1 MSMDYAKA
9 GVDMKRV
16 KGIHAS
22 IKELIAATHGKDV
35 LPVYGHY
42 AGIVKIGKE
51 TVAMHTDGVGSKV
64 LVAQFLRKYDTVGI
78 DCIAMNVNDI
88 ICVGA
93 KPVALVD
100 YIALEHEDEELVA
113 KLMQGLVEGARE
125 AEVAIIGGETAILPD
140 MIKPGL
146 DFSGFHT
153 NGFDLAATCIGV
165 VGRWGLVTGE
175 RMKTNDVVI
184 GVESSGLHSNGYT
197 LARKVLDMNEWA
209 KELLIPTRVYAKPI
223 MECLR
228 KVNVHGL
235 AHITG
240 GAFSKLS
247 RIGELAKRGFLLDS
261 MPKPKPIFEEL
272 KKRAGLNYGEMYS
285 AFNMG
290 IGLCVVVSRKDAKKV
305 IEIFEAE
312 GQKAYPIG
320 KVIRERK
327 VEVVKD
333 GASFVL
339 S

>member
-9 GVDMKRV
+9 GVDVKRV
-16 KGIHAS
+16 RGIHAS
-22 IKELIAATHGKDV
+22 IHELISTTHGKDV
-35 LPVYGHY
+35 LPVHGHY

-51 TVAMHTDGVGSKV
+51 TIAMHTDGVGSKV

-78 DCIAMNVNDI
+78 DCVAMNVNDI

-93 KPVALVD
+93 RPVALVD
-100 YIALEHEDEELVA
+100 YIALEHEDEELVSR
-113 KLMQGLVEGARE
+113 LVQGLVEGAKE
-125 AEVAIIGGETAILPD
+125 AEVAIVGGETAVLPD

-146 DFSGFHT
+146 DFSGFRT

-165 VGRWGLVTGE
+165 VGRGGLVTGE
-175 RMKTNDVVI
+175 KMKTNDAVV

-209 KELLIPTRVYAKPI
+209 RELLTPTRIYVKPV
-223 MECLR
+223 MECLKKFR
-228 KVNVHGL
+228 VHGL

-272 KKRAGLNYGEMYS
+272 RRKAGLSYTEMYS
-285 AFNMG
+285 TFNMG
-290 IGLCVVVSRKDAKKV
+290 IGLCMVVGRGDVKKT
-305 IEIFEAE
+305 IGIFEKH
-312 GQKAYPIG
+312 GQKAYLIG
-320 KVIRERK
+320 NVIKERK

-333 GASFVL
+333 GAYFSL
-339 S
+339 

>member
-9 GVDMKRV
+9 GVDVGRV
-16 KGIHAS
+16 RGIHES
-22 IKELIAATHGKDV
+22 IDELISKTQGKDV
-35 LPVYGHY
+35 LPIHRHY
-42 AGIVKIGKE
+42 AGIVRIGKE
-51 TVAMHTDGVGSKV
+51 AVAMHTDGVGSKV
-64 LVAQFLRKYDTVGI
+64 LVAQFLKRYDTVGI

-100 YIALEHEDEELVA
+100 YIALEHEDEELIS
-113 KLMQGLVEGARE
+113 KLVQGLVEGARE

-165 VGRWGLVTGE
+165 VGRGGIVTGE
-175 RMKTNDVVI
+175 KIKTNDAVI

-197 LARKVLDMNEWA
+197 LSRKVLDMNEWA
-209 KELLIPTRVYAKPI
+209 RELLTPTMIYVKPV
-223 MECLR
+223 MECLK
-228 KVNVHGL
+228 KVKVHGL

-247 RIGELAKRGFLLDS
+247 RIGGPAKRGFLLDN

-272 KKRAGLNYGEMYS
+272 KRRAGLSYGEMYS
-285 AFNMG
+285 TFNMG
-290 IGLCVVVSRKDAKKV
+290 VGMCLVTPKGDAKKV
-305 IEIFEAE
+305 ISIFEGY
-312 GQKAYPIG
+312 GQKCSVVG
-320 KVIRERK
+320 SVIKERK
-327 VEVVKD
+327 VEIVKD
-333 GASFVL
+333 GASFSV
-339 S
+339 

>member
-9 GVDMKRV
+9 GVDVGRV
-16 KGIHAS
+16 KDIQKS
-22 IKELIAATHGKDV
+22 IREIISKTHGKNV

-42 AGIVKIGKE
+42 AGIVKVGRE
-51 TVAMHTDGVGSKV
+51 TIAMHTDGVGSKV
-64 LVAQFLRKYDTVGI
+64 LIAQFLKKYDTVGV

-93 KPVALVD
+93 KPTALVD
-100 YIALEHEDEELVA
+100 YIALQHEDEELVS
-113 KLMQGLVEGARE
+113 KLVEGLVKGAEE

-140 MIKPGL
+140 MMKPGL

-165 VGRWGLVTGE
+165 VGRWGLITGE
-175 RMKTNDVVI
+175 KMKTNDVII

-209 KELLIPTRVYAKPI
+209 RELLTPTKIYVKPV
-223 MECLR
+223 MELV
-228 KVNVHGL
+228 KNIKVHGL

-247 RIGELAKRGFLLDS
+247 RIGEFAKKGFLLDN
-261 MPKPKPIFEEL
+261 MPKPKPIFEEI
-272 KKRAGLNYGEMYS
+272 KKKAGLDYSEMYS
-285 AFNMG
+285 TFNMG
-290 IGLCVVVSRKDAKKV
+290 IGLCVVVSKGDTKKAV
-305 IEIFEAE
+305 GVFEKH
-312 GQKAYPIG
+312 GQKAYVIG
-320 KVIRERK
+320 RIIRERK

-333 GASFVL
+333 GVSFVL
-339 S
+339 